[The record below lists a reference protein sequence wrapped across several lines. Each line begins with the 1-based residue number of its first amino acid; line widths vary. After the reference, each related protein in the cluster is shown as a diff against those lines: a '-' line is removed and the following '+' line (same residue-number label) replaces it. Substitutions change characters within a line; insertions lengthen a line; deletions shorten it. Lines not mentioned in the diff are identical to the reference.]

1 MLQAKRLEMFGRGLG
16 ASRIEATIKVSG
28 DGKAGLSSGGT
39 NEVEKLLI
47 AVERFAGPVLGEL
60 RKETMLDGVPFRSS
74 GGVVGD
80 VSVRPWESASWD
92 WSWVFQARQR

>member
-1 MLQAKRLEMFGRGLG
+1 MILQAKRLEMLGRGLG
-16 ASRIEATIKVSG
+16 ARRIVATIEVSG

-47 AVERFAGPVLGEL
+47 AVERFAGPVLGDL
-60 RKETMLDGVPFRSS
+60 RKETMLDRVPFRSS

-80 VSVRPWESASWD
+80 GEG
-92 WSWVFQARQR
+92 